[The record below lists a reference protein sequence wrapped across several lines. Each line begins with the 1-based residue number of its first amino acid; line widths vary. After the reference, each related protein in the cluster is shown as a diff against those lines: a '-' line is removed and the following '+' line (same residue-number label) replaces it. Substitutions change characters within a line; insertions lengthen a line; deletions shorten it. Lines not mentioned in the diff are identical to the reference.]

1 MANNS
6 ASLANNNAS
15 LADSISCPVDHVP
28 ISENRVRITAFL
40 VFLTAL
46 AFLFTSSWPLALLLA
61 LDFFLRGFGYA
72 IYSPL
77 FILSG
82 WLGKRIVIS
91 VKVVDR
97 APKLFAARLGFIFS
111 DCLLIAAACGVKP
124 MAYGLVSL
132 LLVFSFLESV
142 FGFCAGCV
150 FYSVLK
156 RLFPKTTVL

>member
-1 MANNS
+1 MAYN
-6 ASLANNNAS
+6 
-15 LADSISCPVDHVP
+15 ISCPVDHVS

-40 VFLTAL
+40 VFLTTL
-46 AFLFTSSWPLALLLA
+46 TFLLTGYWPVVLLLA
-61 LDFFLRGFGYA
+61 IDFFLRGFGYG

-77 FILSG
+77 FVLGG

-91 VKVVDR
+91 TRSVDR

-124 MAYGLVSL
+124 MAYGLVGVL
-132 LLVFSFLESV
+132 LIFSFLESV

-150 FYSVLK
+150 FYSILK